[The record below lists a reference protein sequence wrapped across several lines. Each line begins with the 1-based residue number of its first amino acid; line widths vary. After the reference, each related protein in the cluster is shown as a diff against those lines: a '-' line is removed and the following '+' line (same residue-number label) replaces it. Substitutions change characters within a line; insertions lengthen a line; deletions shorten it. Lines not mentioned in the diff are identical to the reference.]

1 MTRLPPPVVRLPGR
15 FSASLPAR
23 LPTQRPP
30 FLPAGPAVDPLEQM
44 AIDDRDDWVTL
55 RLVVCIA
62 VATLLL
68 ALASSFVR

>member
-1 MTRLPPPVVRLPGR
+1 
-15 FSASLPAR
+15 
-23 LPTQRPP
+23 
-30 FLPAGPAVDPLEQM
+30 M